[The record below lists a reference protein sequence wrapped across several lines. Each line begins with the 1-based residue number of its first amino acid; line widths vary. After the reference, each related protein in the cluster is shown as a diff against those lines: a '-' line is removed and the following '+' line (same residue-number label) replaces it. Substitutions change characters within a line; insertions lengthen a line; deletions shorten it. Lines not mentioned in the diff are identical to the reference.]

1 MENYLAQFCPLC
13 ENQAKYYK
21 VDCGNVKYFNCPHCG
36 LFQISTAA
44 EKRLDQE
51 LSHRKMEYSAQV
63 KQTPKNHLLF
73 IGLPSHEFQQHSNDR
88 LQAEFT
94 PKSELDLKCR

>member
-1 MENYLAQFCPLC
+1 MENYLAQLCPLC
-13 ENQAKYYK
+13 EIQAKYCK
-21 VDCGNVKYFNCPHCG
+21 VDFGNVKYFNCPNCG

-51 LSHRKMEYSAQV
+51 FPHRKMEYSAQAQ
-63 KQTPKNHLLF
+63 QTPKHHLLF

-88 LQAEFT
+88 LQAEFS